1 MSQKPMAQVQ
11 FGHVFKTINLILVK
25 YGQAITVRNKTE
37 NLAIRLPGEER
48 KENVT
53 VKTSNT

>member
-1 MSQKPMAQVQ
+1 MAQVK

-25 YGQAITVRNKTE
+25 CGHAITVRNKTE

-48 KENVT
+48 RENAT
-53 VKTSNT
+53 VRTSNT

>member
-1 MSQKPMAQVQ
+1 MAQVK
-11 FGHVFKTINLILVK
+11 FGYVFKTINFILVK

-48 KENVT
+48 RENAT

>member
-1 MSQKPMAQVQ
+1 MAQVK
-11 FGHVFKTINLILVK
+11 FGYVFKTINFILVK
-25 YGQAITVRNKTE
+25 YGQAINVRNKTE

-48 KENVT
+48 RENAT